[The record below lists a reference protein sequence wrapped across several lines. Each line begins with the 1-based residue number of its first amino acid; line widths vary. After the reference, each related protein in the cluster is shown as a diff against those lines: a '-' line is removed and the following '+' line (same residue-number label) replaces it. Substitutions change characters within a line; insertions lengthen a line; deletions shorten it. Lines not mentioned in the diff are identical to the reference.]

1 MSNAFFNEWRMKLP
15 RSTMQRSL
23 LVFDALIIPFL
34 LWIAFS
40 LRLKTAYQI
49 PPEQWVLFIAAPLIS
64 IPVFIRLGLYR
75 AVIRYLGQ
83 KALWT
88 IVQSV
93 TLTTL
98 LWAVL
103 AVIATH
109 YTGMPRSVLP
119 IFWALNVLTIGSVR
133 LIIRHVY
140 LRPTKGTGR
149 AIIWG
154 AGSAGVQLAG
164 ALRYGRELVAVAF
177 IDDDSTL
184 HGQEIAGLRVFSPDA
199 ISQLIDQY
207 AVADLLL
214 AIPSADQQNRKRILR
229 FLEPLPLH
237 VRVLPG
243 VNELIAGRVNIDDL
257 REANVGDLLT
267 REQVEP
273 VTELLQQ
280 NVRDKVVLV
289 TGAGG
294 SIGSEICRQ
303 IMQLKPQRLVML
315 DHSEH
320 ALYSVHQSLP
330 PVHEVDVVALLG
342 SVQDATLMR
351 SVMLDYGVHTV
362 YHTAAYKHVPIVED
376 NPIAGIKNNV
386 FGTLAAAEAALS
398 AHIETFVLISTDKA
412 VRPTNIMGASK
423 RVAELLVQAIQDDA
437 RNQGIVKTRFET
449 VRFGNVLESSGSVV
463 PLFRQQIAEGGP
475 VTVTHPAVTRF
486 LMSIPE
492 ASGLVIQAGALGAGG
507 DTFVLDMGAPIKIN
521 NLARSMIK
529 LAGHTVKDDDN
540 PQGDIEIKYV
550 GLRPGEKLHEELFIT
565 GNATATRHPKIL
577 RSEETSVK
585 WTWLRP
591 KLDSLREAVEKLDR
605 QQIEATLHALI
616 EGQPPTKPLG
626 DYGADVVPLRDW
638 PSSA

>member
-1 MSNAFFNEWRMKLP
+1 MKLP

-23 LVFDALIIPFL
+23 LVFDALVIPLL
-34 LWIAFS
+34 LWVAFS
-40 LRLKTAYQI
+40 LRLKTPYVI
-49 PPEQWVLFIAAPLIS
+49 PPDEWILFLAAPLIS

-88 IVQSV
+88 IVKSV

-103 AVIATH
+103 AVIVTH
-109 YTGMPRSVLP
+109 YSGMPRSVLP
-119 IFWALNVLTIGSVR
+119 IFWALNIVTIGSVR

-140 LRPTKGTGR
+140 LRPGEGTGR

-164 ALRYGRELVAVAF
+164 ALRYGRELVTVAF
-177 IDDDSTL
+177 VDDDPRMQ
-184 HGQEIAGLRVFSPDA
+184 GQEIAGLRVFPPAA
-199 ISQLIDQY
+199 IAQLIDQY
-207 AVADLLL
+207 EVADLLL
-214 AIPSADQQNRKRILR
+214 AIPSADQKNRRRILR
-229 FLEPLPLH
+229 YLEPLPVH
-237 VRVLPG
+237 VRVVPAM
-243 VNELIAGRVNIDDL
+243 NEMISGRVNIEDL

-267 REQVEP
+267 REEVEP
-273 VTELLQQ
+273 VSELLSH
-280 NVRDKVVLV
+280 NVLEKSVLV

-303 IMQLKPQRLVML
+303 LIPLKPSRLIML

-320 ALYSVHQSLP
+320 ALYNVHQSLP
-330 PVHEVDVVALLG
+330 PSHSVEVVALLG
-342 SVQDATLMR
+342 SVQDSALIL
-351 SVMLDYGVHTV
+351 SVLQEYEVHTV
-362 YHTAAYKHVPIVED
+362 YHAAAYKHVPIVED
-376 NPIAGIKNNV
+376 NPVAGIKNNV

-437 RNQGIVKTRFET
+437 RNQGSVKTRFET

-463 PLFRQQIAEGGP
+463 PLFRQQIAMGGP
-475 VTVTHPAVTRF
+475 VTVTHPEVTRF
-486 LMSIPE
+486 LMSSPE
-492 ASGLVIQAGALGAGG
+492 AAGLVIQAGALGEGG

-521 NLARSMIK
+521 NLAKSMIQ
-529 LAGHTVKDDDN
+529 LAGHTVKDSDN
-540 PQGDIEIKYV
+540 PDGAIEIRYV

-591 KLDSLREAVEKLDR
+591 KLESLRNAVEQLDKEKIDATLR
-605 QQIEATLHALI
+605 TLIEA
-616 EGQPPTKPLG
+616 QG
-626 DYGADVVPLRDW
+626 DGSARPYTAQVVPLRD
-638 PSSA
+638 SSI

>member
-1 MSNAFFNEWRMKLP
+1 MNSSFINEWRMKLP

-23 LVFDALIIPFL
+23 LVFDALVIPFL
-34 LWIAFS
+34 LWVAFS
-40 LRLKTAYQI
+40 VRLQTPYQI
-49 PPEQWVLFIAAPLIS
+49 PPNQWILFIAAPLIS

-103 AVIATH
+103 AVVVTH

-119 IFWALNVLTIGSVR
+119 IFWLLNVITIGSTR

-164 ALRYGRELVAVAF
+164 ALRFGREMVTVAF
-177 IDDDSTL
+177 VDDDSRL
-184 HGQEIAGLRVFSPDA
+184 HGQEIAGLRVFPPDA
-199 ISQLIDQY
+199 IAQLIDQY

-214 AIPSADQQNRKRILR
+214 AIPSADQQNRKRILHY
-229 FLEPLPLH
+229 LEPLPVH

-243 VNELIAGRVNIDDL
+243 VNELVTGRVNIEDL
-257 REANVGDLLT
+257 QEANIGDLLT
-267 REQVEP
+267 REEIEP
-273 VTELLQQ
+273 VTELLLQ
-280 NVRDKVVLV
+280 NVRDKVVMV

-303 IMQLKPQRLVML
+303 IIQLKPERLVML
-315 DHSEH
+315 EHSEH
-320 ALYSVHQSLP
+320 ALYNVHQSLP
-330 PVHEVDVVALLG
+330 TAHGVDVVALLG
-342 SVQDATLMR
+342 SVQDTTLMR
-351 SVMLDYGVHTV
+351 SIMSGYGIHTV
-362 YHTAAYKHVPIVED
+362 YHAAAYKHVPIVEN
-376 NPIAGIKNNV
+376 NPIAGINNNV
-386 FGTLAAAEAALS
+386 FGTLSAAEAALS

-437 RNQGIVKTRFET
+437 CNQGRTKTRFET

-463 PLFRQQIAEGGP
+463 PLFRQQIADGGP
-475 VTVTHPAVTRF
+475 VTVTHPEVTRF

-492 ASGLVIQAGALGAGG
+492 AAGLVIQAGALGAGG

-521 NLARSMIK
+521 NLAKSMIK
-529 LAGHTVKDDDN
+529 LAGHTIKDQDN
-540 PQGDIEIKYV
+540 PAGAIEIKYV

-565 GNATATRHPKIL
+565 GNASATRHPKIL

-585 WTWLRP
+585 WHWLRP
-591 KLDSLREAVEKLDR
+591 RLASLRAAVEQQDSE
-605 QQIEATLHALI
+605 QIEATLRSLI
-616 EGQPPTKPLG
+616 EGPGHAGSQAEFP
-626 DYGADVVPLRDW
+626 AAVIPLRD
-638 PSSA
+638 SSSQ

>member
-1 MSNAFFNEWRMKLP
+1 
-15 RSTMQRSL
+15 MQRSL
-23 LVFDALIIPFL
+23 LVFDALIIPLL
-34 LWIAFS
+34 LWVAFS
-40 LRLKTAYQI
+40 LRLKTLYLI
-49 PPEQWVLFIAAPLIS
+49 PADQWILFLAAPLIS

-88 IVQSV
+88 IVKSV

-103 AVIATH
+103 AVIVTH
-109 YTGMPRSVLP
+109 YSGMPRSVLP
-119 IFWALNVLTIGSVR
+119 IFWFLNIVAIGSVR

-164 ALRYGRELVAVAF
+164 ALRYGRELVTVGF
-177 IDDDSTL
+177 VDDDPRL
-184 HGQEIAGLRVFSPDA
+184 HGQEIAGLRVFPPSA
-199 ISQLIDQY
+199 IAQLIDQY
-207 AVADLLL
+207 EVGDLLL

-229 FLEPLPLH
+229 YLEPLPVH
-237 VRVLPG
+237 VRVVPG
-243 VNELIAGRVNIDDL
+243 MKELIAGSVNIEDL
-257 REANVGDLLT
+257 REANIGDLLT
-267 REQVEP
+267 RDEVEP
-273 VTELLQQ
+273 VNELLIH
-280 NVRDKVVLV
+280 NVLNKSVLV

-303 IMQLKPQRLVML
+303 LIQLNPTRLVML

-320 ALYSVHQSLP
+320 ALYNVRQSLP
-330 PVHEVDVVALLG
+330 PTHGVEVVALLG
-342 SVQDATLMR
+342 SVQDGALML
-351 SVMLDYGVHTV
+351 SVMQEYGIHTV
-362 YHTAAYKHVPIVED
+362 YHAAAYKHVPIVED
-376 NPIAGIKNNV
+376 NPVAGIKNNV

-412 VRPTNIMGASK
+412 VRPSNTMGASK

-437 RNQGIVKTRFET
+437 RNQGRIKTRFET

-463 PLFRQQIAEGGP
+463 PLFRQQIALGGP
-475 VTVTHPAVTRF
+475 VTVTHPEVTRF

-492 ASGLVIQAGALGAGG
+492 AAGLVIQAGALGEGG

-521 NLARSMIK
+521 NLAKSMIQ
-529 LAGHTVKDDDN
+529 LAGYTVKDSDN
-540 PQGDIEIKYV
+540 PDGVIEIKYV

-591 KLDSLREAVEKLDR
+591 KLDSLKTAVEQLDKEK
-605 QQIEATLHALI
+605 IEATLRALI
-616 EGQPPTKPLG
+616 EAQG
-626 DYGADVVPLRDW
+626 DGTPSRPYTAHVVPLRD
-638 PSSA
+638 SFR

>member
-1 MSNAFFNEWRMKLP
+1 MSNSFLHDWRIKLP

-23 LVFDALIIPFL
+23 LVFDALIIPLL
-34 LWIAFS
+34 LWVAFS
-40 LRLKTAYQI
+40 LRLKTLYLI
-49 PPEQWVLFIAAPLIS
+49 PADQWILFLAAPLIS

-88 IVQSV
+88 IVKSV

-103 AVIATH
+103 AVIVTH
-109 YTGMPRSVLP
+109 YSGMPRSVLP
-119 IFWALNVLTIGSVR
+119 IFWFLNIVAIGSVR
-133 LIIRHVY
+133 LLIRHAY

-164 ALRYGRELVAVAF
+164 ALRYGRELVTVGF
-177 IDDDSTL
+177 VDDDPRL
-184 HGQEIAGLRVFSPDA
+184 QGQEIAGLRVFPPSA
-199 ISQLIDQY
+199 IAQLIDQY
-207 AVADLLL
+207 EVGDLLL

-229 FLEPLPLH
+229 YLEPLPVH
-237 VRVLPG
+237 VRVVPG
-243 VNELIAGRVNIDDL
+243 MKELIAGSVNIEDL

-267 REQVEP
+267 RDEVEP
-273 VTELLQQ
+273 VNELLIH
-280 NVRDKVVLV
+280 NVLDKSVLV

-303 IMQLKPQRLVML
+303 LIQLNPTRLVML

-320 ALYSVHQSLP
+320 ALYNVHQSLP
-330 PVHEVDVVALLG
+330 PKHGVEVVALLG
-342 SVQDATLMR
+342 SVQDSALML
-351 SVMLDYGVHTV
+351 SVMQEYGIHTV
-362 YHTAAYKHVPIVED
+362 YHAAAYKHVPIVED
-376 NPIAGIKNNV
+376 NPVAGIKNNV

-412 VRPTNIMGASK
+412 VRPSNTMGASK

-437 RNQGIVKTRFET
+437 RNQGRIKTRFET

-463 PLFRQQIAEGGP
+463 PLFRQQIALGGP
-475 VTVTHPAVTRF
+475 VTVTHPEVTRF

-492 ASGLVIQAGALGAGG
+492 AAGLVIQAGALGEGG

-521 NLARSMIK
+521 NLAKSMIQ
-529 LAGHTVKDDDN
+529 LAGYTVKDSDN
-540 PQGDIEIKYV
+540 PDGLIEIKYV

-591 KLDSLREAVEKLDR
+591 KLESLKTAVEQLDKEK
-605 QQIEATLHALI
+605 IEATLRTLI
-616 EGQPPTKPLG
+616 EAQG
-626 DYGADVVPLRDW
+626 DGTPSRPYTALVVPLRDN
-638 PSSA
+638 SR